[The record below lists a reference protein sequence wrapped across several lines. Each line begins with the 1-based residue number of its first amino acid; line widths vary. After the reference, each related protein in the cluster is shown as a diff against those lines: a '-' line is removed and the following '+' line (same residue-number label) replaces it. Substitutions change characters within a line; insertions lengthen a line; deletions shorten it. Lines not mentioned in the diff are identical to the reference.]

1 MKTTIRLT
9 VALMAA
15 LAFTAARADDSKDS
29 QCEEK
34 DAPCASAMTQ
44 DGSSSSEE
52 STSAGSGA
60 GEPSAAQTSTDE
72 GYRELVQHEIWESG
86 G

>member
-1 MKTTIRLT
+1 MTKTIRLT

-29 QCEEK
+29 KCEEK
-34 DAPCASAMTQ
+34 DMPCASAMTQ

-52 STSAGSGA
+52 STSAGSGG
-60 GEPSAAQTSTDE
+60 GEPSAAQMSTDE
-72 GYRELVQHEIWESG
+72 SYRELVQHETWEAG
-86 G
+86 D